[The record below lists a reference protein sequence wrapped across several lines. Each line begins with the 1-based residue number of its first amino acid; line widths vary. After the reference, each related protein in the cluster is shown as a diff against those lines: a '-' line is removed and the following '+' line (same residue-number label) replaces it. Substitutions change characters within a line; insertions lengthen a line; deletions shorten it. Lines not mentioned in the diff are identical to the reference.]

1 MCCLR
6 KISVIIIKPRT
17 AYIFKDMLDVQGGK
31 GGSPNRTVTDKGEE
45 GGKII

>member
-31 GGSPNRTVTDKGEE
+31 GGGSPNRTVTDKG
-45 GGKII
+45 GGG